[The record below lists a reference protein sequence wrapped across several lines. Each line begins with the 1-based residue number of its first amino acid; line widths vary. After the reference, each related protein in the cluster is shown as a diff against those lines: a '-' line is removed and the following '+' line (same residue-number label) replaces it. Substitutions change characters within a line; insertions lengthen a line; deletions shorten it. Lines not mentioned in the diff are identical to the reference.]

1 MTTAAAWVCI
11 FSPLVGVAI
20 TPLLGRFS
28 RTARDLGALLS
39 SLVAAVAALSL
50 LPGLLHPETLPLE
63 HELVWLANP
72 IEIGFGVL
80 VDGLSIVLANV
91 VAVIS
96 FVIMI
101 YCHGYMRD
109 DPAQTRFWMWMN
121 GFIASMLLLVFANN
135 LLFLF
140 VGWKLVGVCSFGLI
154 GFYFQD
160 QKKYWI
166 GGPHPTAFVT
176 PSQASLKA
184 LVVTG
189 LGDMLML

>member
-1 MTTAAAWVCI
+1 MTTTAAWICI
-11 FSPLVGVAI
+11 FSPLIGVVI
-20 TPLLGRFS
+20 TPLLGRIN

-39 SLVAAVAALSL
+39 SLAAAAAALSL
-50 LPGLLHPETLPLE
+50 VPALVSPAGLPLE
-63 HELVWLANP
+63 HELTWLTNP

-96 FVIMI
+96 FIIMV

-140 VGWKLVGVCSFGLI
+140 VGWKLVGVCSYGLI
-154 GFYFQD
+154 GF
-160 QKKYWI
+160 
-166 GGPHPTAFVT
+166 
-176 PSQASLKA
+176 
-184 LVVTG
+184 
-189 LGDMLML
+189 